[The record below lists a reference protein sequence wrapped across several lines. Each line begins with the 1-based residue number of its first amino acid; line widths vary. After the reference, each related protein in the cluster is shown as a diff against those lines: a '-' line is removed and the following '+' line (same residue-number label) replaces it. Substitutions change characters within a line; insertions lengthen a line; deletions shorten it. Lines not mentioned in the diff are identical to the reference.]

1 MVEKQRKEGGYYA
14 HQHTRSA
21 GKSAEGQPSLQ
32 WVRLLHV
39 IPMAVLTVL
48 LGMVFLPTALEF
60 NNFAIVGP
68 LFTLAAIAVLY
79 IASMK
84 RSRKAKKQLKAMGR
98 L

>member
-1 MVEKQRKEGGYYA
+1 MPTNTPDQQANLPKVSRHYSGFAYFMSY
-14 HQHTRSA
+14 
-21 GKSAEGQPSLQ
+21 P
-32 WVRLLHV
+32 
-39 IPMAVLTVL
+39 IAVLTVL